1 MTTTLSKL
9 IATWRAYRKNRNLPS
24 EIPAERGVA
33 YALVDATGALKDAG
47 DFGQGAPEATEQE
60 MRAGTETE
68 VRAMSP
74 LNVAQAI
81 DELAEG
87 GGGGSS
93 QRGLTLLAG
102 SGDDKGDL
110 LGYSVGPT
118 AAFASFPNDSC
129 NPLVGIGGSALTSLS
144 FTNCARYGNDFS
156 LPDTSGL
163 TALTSLTFTNCGEY
177 GFSLPDT
184 SGLTAL
190 TSLTFTNCAYDG
202 EFSLDTSGL
211 TALTSLSFTS
221 CSWVSTFS
229 LSDTSGLTA
238 LTTLSFT
245 SCGDNGFSLDTSG
258 LTALT
263 SLTFSYCAVSSNFS
277 LPDTSGLTAL
287 TTLSFTSCAS
297 YNTFSLPDTSGL
309 TALTTLSF
317 TSCGYYGTFSLSDTS
332 GLTALTTLSFTSCG
346 YAYDGSGIFSI
357 VDSVSLLP
365 ESVGLVILNAV
376 DNGTGNGIGPIT
388 LHVTGTS
395 TLQTAKTSL
404 EGKGYTVTL
413 TTP

>member
-1 MTTTLSKL
+1 MSQTTGRNT
-9 IATWRAYRKNRNLPS
+9 ITGKNRKPNVRITNWDEFP
-24 EIPAERGVA
+24 G
-33 YALVDATGALKDAG
+33 
-47 DFGQGAPEATEQE
+47 GAPEATEQE
-60 MRAGTETE
+60 MRAGTQTE
-68 VRAMSP
+68 VRSMSP

-87 GGGGSS
+87 GVGGSS

-102 SGDDKGDL
+102 SGTGIGDL
-110 LGYSVGPT
+110 LGYSVNPT
-118 AAFASFPNDSC
+118 AAFASFPDDSC

-163 TALTSLTFTNCGEY
+163 TALTSLTFTNCGDS

-190 TSLTFTNCAYDG
+190 TSLTFTKCAYDG

-211 TALTSLSFTS
+211 TALTSLSFTN

-229 LSDTSGLTA
+229 LPDTSGLTA
-238 LTTLSFT
+238 LTSLTFT
-245 SCGDNGFSLDTSG
+245 NCGEYGFSLDTSG

-277 LPDTSGLTAL
+277 LSDTSGLTAL

-317 TSCGYYGTFSLSDTS
+317 SSCGYYGT
-332 GLTALTTLSFTSCG
+332 
-346 YAYDGSGIFSI
+346 FSI